1 MVAGEMGGLLDD
13 LPNNASLHGLG
24 LYLGFKLYNYASI
37 VSNRVYQTFNPI
49 PDGEWGRGGGL
60 FTPYWLNYS

>member
-1 MVAGEMGGLLDD
+1 MGGLLDD
-13 LPNNASLHGLG
+13 LPNNASLHRLG

-49 PDGEWGRGGGL
+49 PDGGGGGETTCSHL
-60 FTPYWLNYS
+60 IGLITH